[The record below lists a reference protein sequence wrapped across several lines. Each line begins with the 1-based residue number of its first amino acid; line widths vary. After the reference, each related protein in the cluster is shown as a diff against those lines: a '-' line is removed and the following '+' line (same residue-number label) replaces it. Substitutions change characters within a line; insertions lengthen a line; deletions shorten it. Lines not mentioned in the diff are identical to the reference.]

1 MARSSRKSAVTR
13 DSTPSAHPGTEHIES
28 VEKLLNAAHELMKQ
42 EPALAGEA
50 LEDIRR
56 LKARV
61 RFAKSNAGKRDPS
74 DLPPVAPALFENR
87 PDASQG
93 PLAFTVEHYGQW
105 LHKNISRADIRRLNF
120 KLYQAYRNWGV
131 TSEQLD
137 AVGLPTKRASID
149 RRLLTAG
156 PLKRPRH
163 TVRWSE
169 MDAAERDRARLWDAS
184 RRRKRLPPK
193 ESK

>member
-1 MARSSRKSAVTR
+1 MARSSRKGAATT
-13 DSTPSAHPGTEHIES
+13 DSTRAARPGTEHIES
-28 VEKLLNAAHELMKQ
+28 IEKLLNAAHELMKQ

-61 RFAKSNAGKRDPS
+61 RFAKSTIDKRDPG
-74 DLPPVAPALFENR
+74 DLPRVAPALFENR
-87 PDASQG
+87 PDTSQG
-93 PLAFTVEHYGQW
+93 PLAFTVEHYGRW
-105 LHKNISRADIRRLNF
+105 LHRNISRADIRRLNF
-120 KLYQAYRNWGV
+120 NLYEAYRNWRV

-137 AVGLPTKRASID
+137 AIGLPTKRASID
-149 RRLLTAG
+149 QRLLTIG

-184 RRRKRLPPK
+184 RRRKRLPLK
-193 ESK
+193 ESE